1 MAAKDRLKTKTNQS
15 SQASASVPIQMT
27 PPRISMKMPEI
38 KIPDIKVPESN
49 VNIDMK
55 PIADAFTEA
64 MRIFHE
70 HAMHQ
75 QAAIVQIL
83 EAIADKDVTVKVQAP
98 NVNVNSP
105 KRPGSYYVEFDREG
119 GETLGM
125 RISAE
130 RSH

>member
-1 MAAKDRLKTKTNQS
+1 MAARDKLTPKKQS
-15 SQASASVPIQMT
+15 SPGQANASIPLRVQ
-27 PPRISMKMPEI
+27 PPNISMKMPEI
-38 KIPDIKVPESN
+38 KIPDIKSD

-75 QAAIVQIL
+75 QAAIMQIL
-83 EAIADKDVTVKVQAP
+83 DVLSQKDVNVQVEAPKVS
-98 NVNVNSP
+98 VSTP
-105 KRPGSYYVEFDREG
+105 KRPGSYYVEFERED
-119 GETLGM
+119 GETVGM
-125 RISAE
+125 RISAD